1 MASWPLAAM
10 RFSWARM
17 CPGLRR
23 SPVASVATLV
33 TLDAMRGCLIVGLV
47 AVGGDEV
54 FLGMMVSRSAE
65 ITGVSGA
72 TLVSLDAMRGCL
84 IALGTNVS
92 RPAEITGCITCNA
105 CES

>member
-1 MASWPLAAM
+1 MLAD
-10 RFSWARM
+10 R
-17 CPGLRR
+17 
-23 SPVASVATLV
+23 LV
-33 TLDAMRGCLIVGLV
+33 SAIRGWLIVGLV

-72 TLVSLDAMRGCL
+72 TLVS
-84 IALGTNVS
+84 
-92 RPAEITGCITCNA
+92 PEITGCITCNA